1 MSEGN
6 GHALVIGASSG
17 IGRAVAER
25 LAPSMAVT
33 AMARRLDRLRELEPL
48 GIGAIQCDVADSAA
62 IAPAVEQAVAER
74 GKISALIYCA
84 GVQKIKPVRLMKA
97 PDLRELIAVNLE
109 APLILAG
116 LFTSKRVT
124 TEDAVFC
131 AISSIAAARPE
142 PGIVA
147 YSASKAGLEAMIK
160 ALAREAAPRRAVA
173 VSPGW
178 LDTEMTQS
186 HGAIYNEEFRERLG
200 KTAPLGIATIE
211 AVVDMILF
219 LISPAARF
227 VTGEV
232 VRVDA
237 GAAL

>member
-1 MSEGN
+1 MSEGE
-6 GHALVIGASSG
+6 GHALVVGASSG

-25 LAPSMAVT
+25 LAPKMAVT
-33 AMARRLDRLRELEPL
+33 AMARRAERLRELERL
-48 GIGAIQCDVADSAA
+48 GVGAIQCDVADAAA
-62 IAPAVEQAVAER
+62 IGPAVEQAVAAR
-74 GKISALIYCA
+74 GKVSAMIFCA
-84 GVQKIKPVRLMKA
+84 GVQKIKPVRIMKA

-116 LFTSKRVT
+116 LFTSRRVT

-131 AISSIAAARPE
+131 AVSSIAAARPE

-147 YSASKAGLEAMIK
+147 YSASKAGLEAMVK

-178 LDTEMTQS
+178 LDTEMTRS
-186 HGAIYNEEFRERLG
+186 YGAIYNEEFKEQLA
-200 KTAPLGIATIE
+200 KTAPLGIATVD
-211 AVVDMILF
+211 AVVDAIEF

-227 VTGEV
+227 ITGEI